1 MAWNTGG
8 RYYRPQTKL
17 WEGYVLTGVCDSVHK
32 EWGVGIPA
40 CIAGLQAHTQGG
52 KLRGLTWGGSP
63 GPHPGGKLRG
73 LAWRGVSR
81 HTPGGLQAHT
91 RGGRSPGPHGGIPA
105 CTEVDTRPP
114 PIRRLLPRA
123 VRILL
128 ECNLVYRC
136 TSRTCWSTRSV
147 TRGCTLR
154 APRPMTRWTVRASR
168 RCGETTAPW
177 WPTSSTPASRKYL
190 STGKIAVNT

>member
-81 HTPGGLQAHT
+81 PTPGGLQAHT

-114 PIRRLLPRA
+114 PPSDGYCRGLYASYWNAILFTGVLPVPADQQEALRGVVLYARRDLWQDGL
-123 VRILL
+123 
-128 ECNLVYRC
+128 
-136 TSRTCWSTRSV
+136 
-147 TRGCTLR
+147 
-154 APRPMTRWTVRASR
+154 
-168 RCGETTAPW
+168 
-177 WPTSSTPASRKYL
+177 
-190 STGKIAVNT
+190 